1 MQALSLAKQALK
13 LSPMT
18 DSPSTQTMPAVQ
30 PSEASAQSVP
40 AAKKSDAEIVSLLM
54 ADIQRLR
61 PNLCRSLARVPKSKN
76 AYDRFIR
83 KKRAAFKGYAP
94 GLHKDPFNDEAK
106 CLGCEEVMYIG
117 CCLHTVDERCMCIV
131 LCEECEE

>member
-1 MQALSLAKQALK
+1 
-13 LSPMT
+13 MT
-18 DSPSTQTMPAVQ
+18 DSPSTQTMPTVPTVPTVQ
-30 PSEASAQSVP
+30 PSEPSAQSVP

-61 PNLCRSLARVPKSKN
+61 PNLCRALARVPKTKN

-83 KKRAAFKGYAP
+83 KKRGALKGYVP

-106 CLGCEEVMYIG
+106 CLGCDEVMFMG
-117 CCLHTVDERCMCIV
+117 CCLHTIDERCMCIV
-131 LCEECEE
+131 LCEECEQ